1 MRIVCKNMQTKMAQ
15 IRHCVHQRP
24 YFLFPKYSIFKLMV
38 LSGWWWWW
46 YAKHNNTANLVISES
61 SAASATESGRVETTF
76 NQMNREIL

>member
-1 MRIVCKNMQTKMAQ
+1 MRIVCKNMQNKMAQ

-24 YFLFPKYSIFKLMV
+24 YFLFPKYSIFKLWLV
-38 LSGWWWWW
+38 VVH
-46 YAKHNNTANLVISES
+46 AKHNNTANLVISES

>member
-1 MRIVCKNMQTKMAQ
+1 MRIVCKNMQNKMAQ

-24 YFLFPKYSIFKLMV
+24 YFLFPKYSTFKLMV
-38 LSGWWWWW
+38 VSGWWWWH
-46 YAKHNNTANLVISES
+46 AKHNNTANLVISES